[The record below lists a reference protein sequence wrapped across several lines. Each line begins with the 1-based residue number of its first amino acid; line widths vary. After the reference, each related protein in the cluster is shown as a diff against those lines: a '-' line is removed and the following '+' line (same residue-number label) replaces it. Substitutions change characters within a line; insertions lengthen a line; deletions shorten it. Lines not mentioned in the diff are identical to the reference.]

1 MLHTTT
7 TAAHPHSL
15 LIGNNTFSNQ
25 YKDFCTHLY
34 IGMELSLTSDVY
46 SPNVDETGN
55 YIDKIPSFNN
65 HKSGISCPCGSRKDK
80 VYASASM
87 FSCHMKTKSH
97 QTWLAS
103 LNTNKANHLV
113 ENASMKELIHNQ
125 RMIIAKLEK
134 DIHVKIMTIDC
145 LTQLLSKISQSDN
158 SAISTTSTSEC
169 TTAKSDNIFNN
180 LIDFD

>member
-1 MLHTTT
+1 
-7 TAAHPHSL
+7 
-15 LIGNNTFSNQ
+15 
-25 YKDFCTHLY
+25 
-34 IGMELSLTSDVY
+34 MELSLTSDIY
-46 SPNVDETGN
+46 SPNIDETGN

-80 VYASASM
+80 VYVSTSM
-87 FSCHMKTKSH
+87 FSAHIKTKSH
-97 QTWLAS
+97 QTWITS
-103 LNTNKANHLV
+103 LNANKTNHLT

-145 LTQLLSKISQSDN
+145 LTQLLSKITHNNTNTNATVAALSSSGEANN
-158 SAISTTSTSEC
+158 SSAP
-169 TTAKSDNIFNN
+169 NIFNN